1 VNVDVPA
8 DERAA
13 LAGKV
18 RRGLAMSLLNTVLGK
33 VGTLVVGIALAR
45 LLDPADFGVFAVAL
59 VALFVVL
66 AVNELGVSLALVRW
80 PGDPRQIAPT
90 VTTMSIASSA
100 VLYAACFFAAPSFAH
115 ALNAPEATGVVR
127 LLAVAVLIDGVTAAP
142 AQLINREFAQGKRL
156 VVDLSNLVLTS
167 GITVVLAVAGFGA
180 WSLAIG
186 RLVGNGVTAGMLCR
200 LAAYWPRPGYD
211 RRQAR
216 ELLTFGLPLAGASLL
231 YVGMLY
237 IDNIVVGAVL
247 GPVALGF
254 YVQAFNLSSFPVN
267 TFSTVVRRV
276 SLAAFSRLATDEAAR
291 RDAVGRS
298 LALLAAAA
306 FPVAVLLGMLALPL
320 VTTLYGAK
328 WAAAAGALGFLA
340 VVGAARVL
348 NELAY
353 DFLVA
358 CGHSRVTLYLQAL
371 WVAGLLPALTIGA
384 HLDGIRGAAA
394 GHAIVS
400 AGVTV
405 PAFGLAVVRA
415 GVPGKVLLRALVRPL
430 AGAALMAGA
439 LLVVRTG
446 TEPGWWQL
454 ILGGLVGMAVYLP
467 VVAPLRH
474 LARSFVA
481 PASAGGR
488 HRTPQA
494 A

>member
-1 VNVDVPA
+1 MTVDTPA
-8 DERAA
+8 DDRAG

-80 PGDPRQIAPT
+80 PGDPRHIAPT

-100 VLYAACFFAAPSFAH
+100 VLYAACFFAAPPFAH

-167 GITVVLAVAGFGA
+167 GITVVLAVAGMGA

-186 RLVGNGVTAGMLCR
+186 RLVGNGITAGMLCR
-200 LAAYWPRPGYD
+200 LASYWPRPGWD

-216 ELLTFGLPLAGASLL
+216 ELLAFGLPLAGASLL
-231 YVGMLY
+231 YVAMLY
-237 IDNIVVGAVL
+237 IDNVVVGAVL

-298 LALLAAAA
+298 LALLAAAT
-306 FPVAVLLGMLALPL
+306 FPLATLLGLLALPL
-320 VTTLYGAK
+320 ITSLYGPK
-328 WAAAAGALGFLA
+328 WAPAAAALGFLA
-340 VVGAARVL
+340 IVGAARVL

-371 WVAGLLPALTIGA
+371 WVALLLPALTVGA

-394 GHAIVS
+394 GHALVS
-400 AGVTV
+400 AGVVV
-405 PAFGLAVVRA
+405 PAFGYAVTRA
-415 GVPGKVLLRALVRPL
+415 GVPGAVLLRALVRPL
-430 AGAALMAGA
+430 LGTA
-439 LLVVRTG
+439 LLAAAVLAVRAG
-446 TEPGWWQL
+446 TDPGWGQL
-454 ILGGLVGMAVYLP
+454 ILGGLAGLAVYAP

-474 LARSFVA
+474 LAGSFTRSPARPEAVA
-481 PASAGGR
+481 
-488 HRTPQA
+488 A
-494 A
+494 AP